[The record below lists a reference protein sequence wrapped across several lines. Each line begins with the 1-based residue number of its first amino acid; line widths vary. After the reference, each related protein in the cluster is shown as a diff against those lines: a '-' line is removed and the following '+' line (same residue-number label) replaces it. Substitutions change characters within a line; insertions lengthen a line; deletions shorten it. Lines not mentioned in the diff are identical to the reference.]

1 MELWIAFQKAA
12 VELVQDG
19 LCKLCILSGSS
30 HIVFDARRRMLDASV
45 FNALSAWAEQ
55 AEKLKNGKKPVLT
68 SSQYRLSC

>member
-30 HIVFDARRRMLDASV
+30 HIVFVARRRMLDASV
-45 FNALSAWAEQ
+45 FNALSAWAE
-55 AEKLKNGKKPVLT
+55 
-68 SSQYRLSC
+68 